1 MSTTSARR
9 GLSRI
14 LAVTSLIASLAVA
27 TSPGIEPAAAQTVAP
42 VLTAAKIRIAIPGAE
57 NNLTPFTVTFGATP
71 NTHDFLMMVY
81 DSLFW
86 SQVKPKPDAWLAE
99 SATSNADF
107 TSWTV
112 KLKPNLTWH
121 DGKPLT
127 SDDVLFTFE
136 YFLKNKSAS
145 GRYAH
150 HVADVPPFK
159 SGVVI
164 DPLTVRLD
172 FAAPAPQFRA
182 LPGADL
188 PIIPR
193 HQWESVTD
201 IKTMTALPIGSGPY
215 QLVEIQPDQLY
226 RLKANP
232 NHVMGKPTVD
242 ELDLVIV
249 KDPAAAFAALKTG
262 DVDMVARNVPPE
274 LAKDFSAD
282 SKIKVLAGSKFETS
296 QIFFNARKVPLDN
309 PVLRKAISMSL
320 DLNAVVDTALLGK
333 GRPGSDTFIHP
344 DSPWASAKQ
353 SHSLDVAAANAMLD
367 KGGYPLGADKRRT
380 AANGTPL
387 KFSVLVNSFE
397 PTELRAAQLV
407 SEQAAAIGVTLDV
420 EALDP
425 AALRAKRT
433 ATVAEVPKFDAYIST
448 LEAHAHVDPD
458 GLYYFFHSPGAKGF
472 GVSVSGFTNANF
484 DAAVEAAAIIP
495 LESRVDKLHEA
506 EDVLAAEI
514 PGQVLWYRTG
524 EYAYRPDA
532 YGGWVSDPGHGIFTK
547 RSFLPETVK
556 AAHPAQATTT
566 AVAAAG
572 ATTVAA
578 TGATA
583 ITSGTTAA
591 AKSSDSDGGSSALP
605 WVLGIGV
612 LVLGGGAVAALSR
625 RRRSRNDVDD

>member
-1 MSTTSARR
+1 MLIGPHRRFWARVF
-9 GLSRI
+9 I
-14 LAVTSLIASLAVA
+14 ATVTVGSLLVGVTQSSY
-27 TSPGIEPAAAQTVAP
+27 TAAAQTAP
-42 VLTAAKIRIAIPGAE
+42 ILTAAKVRIAIPGAE
-57 NNLTPFTVTFGATP
+57 NNLTPFTITFGATP

-86 SQVKPKPDAWLAE
+86 SQVKPEPDPWLAE
-99 SATSNADF
+99 SAIPNADF

-112 KLKPNLTWH
+112 KLKPKLTWH

-127 SDDVLFTFE
+127 ADDILFTFE

-159 SGVVI
+159 SGVVL

-172 FAAPAPQFRA
+172 FSTPAPQFKA

-188 PIIPR
+188 PIIPK

-226 RLKANP
+226 KLKANP
-232 NHVMGKPTVD
+232 SHVMGKPTVD
-242 ELDLVIV
+242 EIDLVIV

-274 LAKDFSAD
+274 LAKDFAGD
-282 SKIKVLAGSKFETS
+282 SKIKVTAGSKFETS
-296 QIFFNARKVPLDN
+296 QIFFNARKAPLSD

-320 DLNAVVDTALLGK
+320 NLKAVVETALLGK
-333 GRPGSDTFIHP
+333 GEPGSDTFIHP
-344 DSPWASAKQ
+344 DSPWASLKS
-353 SHSLDVAAANAMLD
+353 SHGFDVAGANAMLD
-367 KGGYPLGADKRRT
+367 KAGYTLGADKVRT
-380 AANGTPL
+380 SADGTKL

-397 PTELRAAQLV
+397 PTEIRAAQLV
-407 SEQAAAIGVTLDV
+407 AEQAAAIGVTLVV
-420 EALDP
+420 ETLDP
-425 AALRAKRT
+425 AALRARRT
-433 ATVAEVPKFDAYIST
+433 ATVAEVPKFDAYVST

-458 GLYYFFHSPGAKGF
+458 GLYYFFHSPGTKGF
-472 GVSVSGFTNANF
+472 GVSVSGFSNAKF
-484 DAAVEAAAIIP
+484 DATVEGATVIGLGDRLDELQA
-495 LESRVDKLHEA
+495 A

-547 RSFLPETVK
+547 RSFAPDTVK
-556 AAHPAQATTT
+556 AAHPVQVTT
-566 AVAAAG
+566 
-572 ATTVAA
+572 TTVAA
-578 TGATA
+578 S
-583 ITSGTTAA
+583 SGSTAA
-591 AKSSDSDGGSSALP
+591 ATATTVTATTTSEGDGRSSALA
-605 WVLGIGV
+605 WVLGIGAV
-612 LVLGGGAVAALSR
+612 VVGGVAVAARSR
-625 RRRSRNDVDD
+625 RRRSHDDADD